1 MMNIKESFYISVILG
16 NVSKP
21 LIKMTNPILIHHNF
35 KYYFK
40 ISTSFYNFEMLSKY
54 EKENKTEISYTVLLK
69 ILDTLNIHICMTESK
84 YVR

>member
-1 MMNIKESFYISVILG
+1 
-16 NVSKP
+16 
-21 LIKMTNPILIHHNF
+21 
-35 KYYFK
+35 
-40 ISTSFYNFEMLSKY
+40 MLSKY